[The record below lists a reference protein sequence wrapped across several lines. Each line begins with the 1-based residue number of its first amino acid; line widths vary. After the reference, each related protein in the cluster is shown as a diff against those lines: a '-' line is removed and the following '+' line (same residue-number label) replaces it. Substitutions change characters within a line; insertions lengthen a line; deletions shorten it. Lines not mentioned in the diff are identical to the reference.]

1 MRWPLM
7 IAALGLAAAGLG
19 GCNKESEKKAEAV
32 VPAPARK
39 AGLWEQT
46 TLIAGAPPQVMKLC
60 TNPQVDAS
68 LPWWGG
74 VAAAG
79 NCKAVS
85 GAKNPDGS
93 WSFES
98 RCDLGGGAKAGL
110 TGSGSGDFNSKY
122 DVKITLVTA
131 GASDPKLNGRK
142 DLTNTLVWKGECPA
156 DFLPGDVEVAG
167 GTRMNHDPNAVANE
181 IARAK
186 AALAQQDAAAK
197 EAAQK

>member
-19 GCNKESEKKAEAV
+19 GCNKEPVKKAEAV

-46 TLIAGAPPQVMKLC
+46 TLIAGAPAQVMKLC

-85 GAKNPDGS
+85 SKKNPDGS

-122 DVKITLVTA
+122 EVKITLVTA
-131 GASDPKLNGRK
+131 GATDPKLNGRK
-142 DLTNTLVWKGECPA
+142 DLTNTLEWKGECPA
-156 DFLPGDVEVAG
+156 DFLPGDVEIAG
-167 GTRMNHDPNAVANE
+167 GTRMNHEPNAVANE
-181 IARAK
+181 IAHAK
-186 AALAQQDAAAK
+186 AALAQQEAAAK